1 MSHILEC
8 SGYDFI
14 KADIVRG
21 QGCYLFDNYNNMYV
35 DFEAGVWC
43 TSLGHNHPR
52 INQAIIA
59 QIDKIAHLG
68 FRYTNEIV
76 EEAAVKVLETVS
88 LTNGK
93 CIFLSS
99 GSEAVEFGVQIA
111 RCLSRQPLFITLSD
125 SYLSAYGDAG
135 KKNREGWFSFDWSA
149 CNDCTHL
156 GCDPQCRHFKEIP
169 VEHIGGLVFEPGNSS
184 GLVKLPPK
192 KLVKAL
198 EVIIKQRNG
207 LIVVDEVTTGLG
219 RTGAWYGFQHYS
231 LQPDIIALGKG
242 LGNGYP
248 VSAIVMKDDVALR
261 LETSNF
267 RYAQSHQN
275 DALACAVA
283 KEVITVVQED
293 GLIERSNIIGAKF
306 LNELELLRQRYNNI
320 KEVRG
325 RGLMLAVE
333 FKDNDEAFSLASVY
347 SKLLERGF
355 MVGYKPAANLL
366 RFYPALTINEHDI
379 ESMLDVLD
387 QVLEKTK

>member
-14 KADIVRG
+14 KANIVRG
-21 QGCYLFDNYNNMYV
+21 QGCHLFDNDNNMYV

-52 INQAIIA
+52 INKVIKS
-59 QIDKIAHLG
+59 QIDQIAHLG
-68 FRYTNEIV
+68 FRYTNNIV
-76 EEAAVKVLETVS
+76 EEAAVKVLETVG
-88 LTNGK
+88 LTDGK
-93 CIFLSS
+93 CVFLSS
-99 GSEAVEFGVQIA
+99 GSEAVEFGVQMA
-111 RCLSRQPLFITLSD
+111 RRLTRQPMFITLSN

-135 KKNREGWFSFDWSA
+135 KKSGEGWFTFDWSA
-149 CNDCTHL
+149 CNNCADL
-156 GCDPQCRHFKEIP
+156 ECDPYCRHLKEIP
-169 VEHIGGLVFEPGNSS
+169 FEHIGGMVFEPGNSS

-192 KLVKAL
+192 KLVKTL
-198 EVIIKQRNG
+198 EVIIKQWNG
-207 LIVVDEVTTGLG
+207 LIVVDEVTTGIG
-219 RTGAWYGFQHYS
+219 RTGSWYGFQHYS
-231 LQPDIIALGKG
+231 LEPDIIALGKG

-248 VSAIVMKDDVALR
+248 VSTVAMKNEVALR
-261 LETSNF
+261 TETSNF

-283 KEVITVVQED
+283 KEVIDVIQEE

-306 LNELELLRQRYNNI
+306 LNELKLMRQRYNNI

-333 FKDNDEAFSLASVY
+333 FKNNDGAFSLASIY

-355 MVGYKPAANLL
+355 LVGYKPAANLL

-379 ESMLDVLD
+379 KSMLDVLD
-387 QVLEKTK
+387 QFLEKTK